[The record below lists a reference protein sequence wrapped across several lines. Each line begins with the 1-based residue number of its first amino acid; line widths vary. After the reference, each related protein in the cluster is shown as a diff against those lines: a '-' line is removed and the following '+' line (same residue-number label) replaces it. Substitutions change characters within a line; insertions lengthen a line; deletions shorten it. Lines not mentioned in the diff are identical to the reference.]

1 MSSAQLEI
9 QIIASLVAI
18 ACAIPGTFL
27 VLRKMAMISDA
38 ISHSI
43 LPGIVIGF
51 FITHDL
57 NSPLL
62 ILLAALT
69 GIITVILVEYIQ
81 KTGLVKEDTAIGLV
95 FPALF
100 SIGVILIAKNA
111 NDVHLDVDA
120 VLLGELAFAPF
131 DRLVIGGADVG
142 PKSLWVVGTILLITI
157 GLLFTFYKELKVST
171 FDKGLAAS
179 LGFSPAIMHYGL
191 MSVSSVTTVGAF
203 DAVGAILVVALMIA
217 PAAAAYL
224 ITKDL
229 KKMLIL
235 AIAFGIFSAI
245 FGYWVA
251 HWLDA
256 SISGSI
262 TTILGL
268 VFLFVYL
275 FAPEKG
281 IIAVMYREKQQ
292 RTEVSLLTF
301 LLHLKNHDDLSE
313 RHVKHLNEHINWQKV
328 RSKTVLDLAQKN
340 NMITIDNKIVSLTEK
355 GNEFTSKAIDYII
368 TNEDAQIE
376 DMKDDFF
383 LFRG

>member
-1 MSSAQLEI
+1 MSSAQFEI
-9 QIIASLVAI
+9 QLIASLVAV

-43 LPGIVIGF
+43 LPGIVVGF

-100 SIGVILIAKNA
+100 SIGVIMIAKNA

-131 DRLVIGGADVG
+131 DRLLIGGTDVG
-142 PKSLWVVGTILLITI
+142 PKSLWIVGTILFITI
-157 GLLFTFYKELKVST
+157 TLLFTFFKELKVST

-179 LGFSPAIMHYGL
+179 LGFSPAIIHYGL

-224 ITKDL
+224 LTTDL
-229 KKMLIL
+229 KKMLGLSIG
-235 AIAFGIFSAI
+235 FGIFSAI
-245 FGYWVA
+245 LGYWVA

-262 TTILGL
+262 TTVLGL
-268 VFLFVYL
+268 VFLLVYL
-275 FAPEKG
+275 FAPTKG

-292 RTEVSLLTF
+292 RREVSLITF
-301 LLHLKNHDDLSE
+301 LLHLKNHDEISE

-328 RSKTVLDLAQKN
+328 RSKSVLDLAQKN

-355 GNEFTSKAIDYII
+355 GDEFTSKAIDYII